1 MINTSSLSTS
11 EIQEIVKTLQGVLE
25 NREKEKALRER
36 IEQAKKDYVETKEQL
51 QEISGEKQIFD
62 PVMAGETIEESGAT
76 YIEWK
81 AKEWGQP
88 VDGAPGWAKGEYVR
102 YMGGFYLSLVDDNR
116 YSPSAY
122 PQGWKKV
129 KP

>member
-11 EIQEIVKTLQGVLE
+11 EIQEIMKTLQGVLE
-25 NREKEKALRER
+25 NREREKALRER
-36 IEQAKKDYVETKEQL
+36 IEQAKKDYSEAKEQL
-51 QEISGEKQIFD
+51 QEISGEQQIFD
-62 PVMAGETIEESGAT
+62 PVMTGAAVEEPGDT
-76 YIEWK
+76 FTEWQ

-102 YMGGFYLSLVDDNR
+102 YKGGFYLSLVEDNR
-116 YSPSAY
+116 YSPAAY